1 MKSAWILVTGIAVV
15 VLVGLG
21 LVGGGVFLIVQR
33 ETGERVKATVTSCT
47 GSGKYESCDGSWIA
61 GGSLV
66 GGNGHVV
73 LGTIDGA
80 TRSDIGKTLDVTVDG
95 DRAYT
100 RSLRTP
106 IILLVL
112 GTLVAAGGIGLPF
125 AARRKGKARS

>member
-1 MKSAWILVTGIAVV
+1 MKPGLIVGFAVV
-15 VLVGLG
+15 TLIGLAA
-21 LVGGGVFLIVQR
+21 VGGGVFLIVQR

-47 GSGKYESCDGSWIA
+47 GSGKYESCDGSWVA

-80 TRSDIGKTLDVTVDG
+80 SRDDIGKTLDVTVDG

-100 RSLRTP
+100 RSLRVP

-112 GTLVAAGGIGLPF
+112 GTFVAGTGAYLPF
-125 AARRKGKARS
+125 AVRRSQARPR

>member
-1 MKSAWILVTGIAVV
+1 MKAGLIVGFAAVTLI
-15 VLVGLG
+15 GLAT
-21 LVGGGVFLIVQR
+21 VGGGVFLIVQR

-47 GSGKYESCDGSWIA
+47 GSGKYESCDGSWVA

-80 TRSDIGKTLDVTVDG
+80 SRDDIGKTLDVTVDG

-100 RSLRTP
+100 RSLRVP

-112 GTLVAAGGIGLPF
+112 GAFVAGTGAYLPF
-125 AARRKGKARS
+125 AVRRSRARPR